1 MLTPAESPWSNGIVE
16 RHNAVLR
23 KMVHKLMLDEKRFPI
38 DVIVAWSVSA
48 KNALNTC
55 YGYSPNQLA
64 FGGNPN
70 FLSNL
75 TNNPPG
81 MEDITYS
88 ELVSKHLCAIHEA
101 RKAFIEAE
109 SNDKLRQ
116 ALKTKR
122 RVTTGI
128 SYDLDL
134 VYYTRKDSEK

>member
-1 MLTPAESPWSNGIVE
+1 
-16 RHNAVLR
+16 
-23 KMVHKLMLDEKRFPI
+23 MLDEKRFPI

-101 RKAFIEAE
+101 RKTFIEAE